1 MRLGRLACRISL
13 MSTLSLHTYKESDS
27 VRVAV
32 SGELDLSSALV
43 FEEELRRIENQTG
56 PSLLVLDLRSLKF
69 MDSTGL
75 RLILAAHARAI
86 KHGRKVAIV
95 EGGEAVRR
103 IFRLTGVLDR
113 LNFVDAPVG
122 ATAN

>member
-1 MRLGRLACRISL
+1 
-13 MSTLSLHTYKESDS
+13 MSTLSLQTYEESDS

-43 FEEELRRIENQTG
+43 FEEELRRIEEQKA

-75 RLILAAHARAI
+75 RLILSAHARAI
-86 KHGRKVAIV
+86 NRGRKLAIV
-95 EGGEAVRR
+95 EGGEAIRR
-103 IFRLTGVLDR
+103 IFRLTGVLER
-113 LNFVDAPVG
+113 LNVVDAPVG
-122 ATAN
+122 AST

>member
-1 MRLGRLACRISL
+1 
-13 MSTLSLHTYKESDS
+13 MSTLSLHTYKEPDS
-27 VRVAV
+27 IRVAV

-43 FEEELRRIENQTG
+43 FEEELRRIENQDEA
-56 PSLLVLDLRSLKF
+56 PALLVLDLRSLKF

-103 IFRLTGVLDR
+103 IFKITGVLER
-113 LNFVDAPVG
+113 LNFVDGPSSKPDLVQQP
-122 ATAN
+122 